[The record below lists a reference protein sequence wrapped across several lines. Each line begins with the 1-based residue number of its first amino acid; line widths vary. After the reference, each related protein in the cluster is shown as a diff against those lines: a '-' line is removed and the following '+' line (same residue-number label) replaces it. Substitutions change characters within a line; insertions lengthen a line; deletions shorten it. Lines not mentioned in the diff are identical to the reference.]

1 MCSELKRNRST
12 SSLEEIIN
20 ADGYVQLIHMSF
32 LTKILED
39 EKIYGDIMQEN
50 AMVKGANFSLIT
62 RKRCVQRTVDIMM
75 DVAFQ
80 ISRPESFQLN
90 SYLLAH

>member
-1 MCSELKRNRST
+1 VCSELKRNHST

-20 ADGYVQLIHMSF
+20 ADGYVHLMHMSF

-39 EKIYGDIMQEN
+39 EKIYGDIMLEN
-50 AMVKGANFSLIT
+50 AMAKGANFSVIT
-62 RKRCVQRTVDIMM
+62 RTVDIMM